1 MCSCCEWRVFPRV
14 SSSLSVS
21 KTRAELCAPDFSL
34 VKISPLISIDR
45 ELIYVLQLELQC
57 GEFSSFGCH
66 WRDFANKST
75 GSDQHQNCK
84 HCCHNLSEHRVWS
97 FHQDG
102 QWLILDKT
110 SSHVFIH
117 LICWWILHLM
127 LLTKSMSFDVMCIPE
142 HILICTNTLLY
153 WIIRWYVCLAYSGQ
167 ACSFIGWMFSAC
179 DISSYI
185 LMGRCQQRKG
195 TTYSLVQFWWKN
207 NYNSTA
213 DKEKTTRRIITRSFS
228 TWCS

>member
-1 MCSCCEWRVFPRV
+1 MSC
-14 SSSLSVS
+14 SLSCNVGS
-21 KTRAELCAPDFSL
+21 FLHLAAIEETLQTRQLVQINIRTANTAVIISL
-34 VKISPLISIDR
+34 NT
-45 ELIYVLQLELQC
+45 
-57 GEFSSFGCH
+57 EFGHFIKMH
-66 WRDFANKST
+66 
-75 GSDQHQNCK
+75 
-84 HCCHNLSEHRVWS
+84 
-97 FHQDG
+97 DG

-228 TWCS
+228 TWCSKHSFNINP